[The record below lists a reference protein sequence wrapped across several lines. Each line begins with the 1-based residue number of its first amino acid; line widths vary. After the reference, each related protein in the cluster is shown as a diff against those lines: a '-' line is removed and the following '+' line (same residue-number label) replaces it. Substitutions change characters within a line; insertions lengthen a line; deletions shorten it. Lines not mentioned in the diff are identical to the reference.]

1 MPRQDGQLK
10 HSQASIFLI
19 NSANINVLT
28 VKGNTTQI
36 IQLIMATGL
45 CSKNKKLKNFFLIVD
60 WLNAREL
67 LQQFEDLD
75 KTSLASLL

>member
-10 HSQASIFLI
+10 HSEASIFHI
-19 NSANINVLT
+19 NNANIKVLT

-45 CSKNKKLKNFFLIVD
+45 CSKNKELKIFFF
-60 WLNAREL
+60 NCRL
-67 LQQFEDLD
+67 L
-75 KTSLASLL
+75 K